1 MLRISVEN
9 FLVAA
14 HWAIQDIQGGLEMWI
29 VWNCKWALVVAFTF
43 IRLDFEILVDG
54 YTVEIWT
61 QSPIQLGWSL
71 SHNSVFVHNWVWLY
85 GGNMI
90 SITHSIGL
98 EFQPQ
103 LCIHLYFSGHQDQS
117 KFIPTRGNPGKSRA
131 EVLCECLWLTS
142 TFTALVEQVTWPGGF
157 KSRGYLICFSFQ
169 FFWILRL
176 DFNMGYRWKQVYH
189 PFHVK

>member
-1 MLRISVEN
+1 MPKWKHSTLWSMPRISVEN

-117 KFIPTRGNPGKSRA
+117 KFYRLGVILGSHEPKYCVSVYHLQAR
-131 EVLCECLWLTS
+131 L
-142 TFTALVEQVTWPGGF
+142 
-157 KSRGYLICFSFQ
+157 
-169 FFWILRL
+169 LRL
-176 DFNMGYRWKQVYH
+176 LSKLPDLVASKVEGISFV
-189 PFHVK
+189 FHSNSFESCASILTWL